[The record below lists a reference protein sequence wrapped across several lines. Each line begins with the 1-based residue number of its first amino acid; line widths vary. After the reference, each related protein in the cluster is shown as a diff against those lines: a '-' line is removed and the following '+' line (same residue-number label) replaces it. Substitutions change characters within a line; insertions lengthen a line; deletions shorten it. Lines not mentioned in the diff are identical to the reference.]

1 MVTTSIIKHLL
12 CDDDSLMDY
21 YQGRI
26 VSFED
31 VSRRLFLLERRNN
44 SSIPDHYYLLNREHS
59 LIGLNKIADILSK
72 GIAELSCKH
81 LEIKRVLSNGMPQN
95 RIHVL
100 QEMQNEW
107 QSLLPFIP
115 PLVLQTAL
123 LQKNKA
129 LDTKDPIKIQGYST
143 EFLLSNFKYT
153 ALPYPHIP
161 QIEQFIRE
169 SNGFHDLHMH
179 LNGSIET
186 DIAWQDFM
194 FTPKEIYELLEK
206 TYKDK
211 NTRQMVT
218 EQLEQESHFAKPIE
232 FYNLLRI
239 ARRLRSY
246 FFLMTIDNAETQEIK
261 KKNGNILFNNQ
272 VLTAIT
278 SLDKETFIGDSV
290 RHPFMNLLYPT
301 FPLGSRLEE
310 DKRLM
315 IEALMHIIVIQ
326 KIKDNST
333 PEILA
338 SMYHFYLLIL
348 GLSNRLLVQQTHQ
361 FGFQQFQKLTL
372 NDLRSNAEKRYRSRF
387 LQLHGNELRNIK
399 FMEGRFSPK
408 ENESKNITLISEI
421 ERGWEALLATLP
433 SNHPKPQLKLIA
445 HFIKQKDTNPDQYIR
460 HKKLRINMWNKA
472 MVLAY
477 MKKNNPRYIRNV
489 IGIDAASSEFDTPP
503 EVFAPVF
510 RFLRRKGF
518 QHFTYHAGEDFFH
531 IIGGLRAIYE
541 AIEFNELKHG
551 DRIGHATA
559 CGVDSEVWIQN
570 VGCKILIRQGEYL
583 DDLVF
588 AHYLIVTEQ
597 INELKHILPYLVN
610 KIIELNHSIYKQS
623 FTIKSIEE
631 AWLMR
636 KYCPSII
643 QNIALS
649 SKDAWNNLL
658 EFNPLLKSMNSST
671 FDFNEW
677 NDIHTQ
683 IVSKYG
689 KTSDAISLFRIYHN
703 LDCREDYN
711 KIIEVEV
718 ESLFDIQSITLLQK
732 KILQYM
738 HKKEIV
744 IESLPTSNIRI
755 GHHHSFETY
764 HLWNWMK
771 WEDEGE
777 SIPPIVLGTD
787 DTGIFATNIYN
798 EYANIY
804 CYLTAQCKASHSK
817 AMSFI
822 EKLNKN
828 ALIYRFE

>member
-1 MVTTSIIKHLL
+1 MVTSSILKHVL

-44 SSIPDHYYLLNREHS
+44 PSIPDHYYLLNRKNS
-59 LIGLNKIADILSK
+59 LNGLNRIAD
-72 GIAELSCKH
+72 
-81 LEIKRVLSNGMPQN
+81 VLSNGIADLSCKYLEIKKIPSNGVILN
-95 RIHVL
+95 RIYVQ

-107 QSLLPFIP
+107 QSLLPCIP
-115 PLVLQTAL
+115 PLVLQAAF
-123 LQKNKA
+123 LQNNKA
-129 LDTKDPIKIQGYST
+129 LDIQDSNKIQEYAT
-143 EFLLSNFKYT
+143 EFLLPNFKYT

-169 SNGFHDLHMH
+169 NNGFHDLHMH
-179 LNGSIET
+179 LNGSTET

-194 FTPKEIYELLEK
+194 FTPEEIYELLEK
-206 TYKDK
+206 TYQDK
-211 NTRQMVT
+211 NTKQMVT
-218 EQLEQESHFAKPIE
+218 EQLEQESHFARPIE

-239 ARRLRSY
+239 ARRLRNY
-246 FFLMTIDNAETQEIK
+246 FFLMTIENTKTEQIK
-261 KKNGNILFNNQ
+261 KESGDILFNDQ
-272 VLTAIT
+272 ILSVIT
-278 SLDKETFIGDSV
+278 NLNKESFIGNSV

-301 FPLGSRLEE
+301 FPIGSRLEE
-310 DKRLM
+310 DKRLI

-333 PEILA
+333 PKILA

-387 LQLHGNELRNIK
+387 LQLHGNELRNIH

-408 ENESKNITLISEI
+408 ENESKNIALISEI
-421 ERGWEALLATLP
+421 ERGWEALLTALP
-433 SNHPKPQLKLIA
+433 PNQPKPELKLIA
-445 HFIKQKDTNPDQYIR
+445 HFIKQQDTNPDQYIR
-460 HKKLRINMWNKA
+460 HKNLRINMWNRA

-477 MKKNNPRYIRNV
+477 MKKNNVRYIRNV
-489 IGIDAASSEFDTPP
+489 IGIDAASSEFDAPP

-559 CGVDSEVWIQN
+559 CGISSEVWIRN
-570 VGCKILIRQGEYL
+570 VGNKILIRQGEYL

-588 AHYLIVTEQ
+588 AHYLIVTER

-610 KIIELNHSIYKQS
+610 KITELNHIIYKQS
-623 FTIKSIEE
+623 FTIRSIEE

-636 KYCPSII
+636 RYCPFII
-643 QNIALS
+643 QNIVLY
-649 SKDAWNNLL
+649 SKSAANNLL
-658 EFNPLLKSMNSST
+658 EFDPLSKSQNSLT

-677 NDIHTQ
+677 EDIQTH
-683 IVSKYG
+683 ILNKYG
-689 KTSDAISLFRIYHN
+689 KTSEIISLFRMYHN
-703 LDCREDYN
+703 LDYREDYDR
-711 KIIEVEV
+711 IIEVEV
-718 ESLFDIQSITLLQK
+718 ESIFDIQSITLLQK

-804 CYLTAQCKASHSK
+804 CYLTSQCKSSHSR